1 MQLDSRLIS
10 AVASPWTLFNPVQ
23 ETMPALFQPLRVAER
38 ILRAYDPRTE
48 QGRAA
53 WQALDAQ
60 GLEDLRSMARV
71 PRLTQWLA
79 YELPTGMVY
88 AGVLAG
94 VALLVWAVLV
104 ANQVLMGLGA
114 LTALGAMVYGARLER
129 RVSNV
134 VDELARLLDP
144 LEAQVALRVRFRD
157 ATMRDAAARE
167 YRDAVLARRELVFA
181 DLLVVEAFATN

>member
-1 MQLDSRLIS
+1 
-10 AVASPWTLFNPVQ
+10 
-23 ETMPALFQPLRVAER
+23 MPALFQPLRVAER
-38 ILRAYDPRTE
+38 VLRAYDPRTE
-48 QGRAA
+48 HGRAA